1 MYLDTFTNS
10 TGGLNIPPRLS
21 NIEITILAFLQTHTY
36 LADPIIDIVL
46 LQEMCT
52 DRGLPVA
59 EFCQGF
65 LGLLA
70 RRLIEPQGD
79 LRYALSEE
87 GRKHLQHGPL
97 TEYGGVGEKRGGEDD
112 V

>member
-1 MYLDTFTNS
+1 MDSFAGS
-10 TGGLNIPPRLS
+10 TGGLNIPTRLS
-21 NIEITILAFLQTHTY
+21 SIEISILAFLQTHTY

-46 LQEMCT
+46 LQEMCN

-65 LGLLA
+65 LRLLA

-79 LRYALSEE
+79 LRYALSDE

-97 TEYGGVGEKRGGEDD
+97 AEYRGGRESKGGEDG